1 MVLIFGEGR
10 SRPMRIPSVVVLCIA
25 TMLAK
30 PVHAQTSTLEP
41 IHVSPGTVLTF
52 HLQTRLNPGTGNDF
66 DILPSGT
73 ILRVKILNSIDSAAD
88 RDGSEFHGV
97 VVSPVLAGKTTVLH
111 ADAEVRGIFA
121 LLRSRNHPEGFRYEL
136 LITGVNDRG
145 KNYDLTASLNTSF
158 RETGEQQPSAAS
170 TEIKGA
176 HKDTAPAATKLS
188 VPLSN

>member
-1 MVLIFGEGR
+1 
-10 SRPMRIPSVVVLCIA
+10 MRVPSVVVLCIA
-25 TMLAK
+25 AVLAK
-30 PVHAQTSTLEP
+30 PVHAQASALEP
-41 IHVSPGTVLTF
+41 IHVPAGTVLNF
-52 HLQTRLNPGTGNDF
+52 HLQTRLNPGTGNDV
-66 DILPSGT
+66 DVLPSDT
-73 ILRVKILNSIDSAAD
+73 VVRVKILNSIDSAAD

-145 KNYDLTASLNTSF
+145 KHYDLTASLNPSF
-158 RETGEQQPSAAS
+158 REASEQQPSAAS
-170 TEIKGA
+170 RDV
-176 HKDTAPAATKLS
+176 HKDTVPASTKLP

>member
-1 MVLIFGEGR
+1 
-10 SRPMRIPSVVVLCIA
+10 MRIPSLVVLCLA

-41 IHVSPGTVLTF
+41 VHVSAGTVLNF
-52 HLQTRLNPGTGNDF
+52 HLQTRLNPASGNDV
-66 DILPSGT
+66 DILPGGT
-73 ILRVKILNSIDSAAD
+73 LLRVKILDTIDSAAD

-97 VVSPVLAGKTTVLH
+97 VVSPVLAGKTIVLH

-145 KNYDLTASLNTSF
+145 KSYDLTASLNSSF
-158 RETGEQQPSAAS
+158 REAGEQQSSAVP
-170 TEIKGA
+170 TDIRGV
-176 HKDTAPAATKLS
+176 HKDAAPAATKLS